1 MVVFTPES
9 GVRPRTDEIG
19 ETMSKPAKIPV
30 ATKTKA
36 VARARRGPVGAS
48 QHEDIRDAVL
58 RLKSERIVGAAVELF
73 YTQGFTNTTLEQVA
87 DAINVTKPFIYAHF
101 RSKAELLA
109 DICSRA
115 IKVAHNALNRV
126 TAEQASATVKLETL
140 VRDFMM
146 AVLDHQ
152 PHAVI
157 YSREETHLNP
167 ADREAINVLRR
178 EFDRRFAALL
188 QEGVAAGEFVV
199 EDVPLTALAIGGIVG
214 WSPVWYRSG
223 GRLTQP
229 QAAQRIATLVLAMV
243 RAKVPVSS
251 GDVPAPSPA

>member
-1 MVVFTPES
+1 
-9 GVRPRTDEIG
+9 
-19 ETMSKPAKIPV
+19 MSKPAKAPV
-30 ATKTKA
+30 VAKTKA
-36 VARARRGPVGAS
+36 LVKTRRSPGGAS
-48 QHEDIRDAVL
+48 EQEHIRDAVS
-58 RLKSERIVGAAVELF
+58 RLKSERIVSAAVELF

-87 DAINVTKPFIYAHF
+87 DAIKVTKPFIYAHF

-115 IKVAHNALNRV
+115 IKVAHDALNRV
-126 TAEQASATVKLETL
+126 TAHQVSATLKLETL

-167 ADREAINVLRR
+167 EDREAINELRR
-178 EFDRRFAALL
+178 GFDRRFAALL
-188 QEGVAAGEFVV
+188 QEGVVAGEFVV

-229 QAAQRIATLVLAMV
+229 EAAQRIATLVLAMV
-243 RAKVPVSS
+243 RAKVPQSQS
-251 GDVPAPSPA
+251 APTAPPPA

>member
-1 MVVFTPES
+1 
-9 GVRPRTDEIG
+9 
-19 ETMSKPAKIPV
+19 MSKPAKAPV
-30 ATKTKA
+30 VAKTKA
-36 VARARRGPVGAS
+36 TVKTRRSPGGAS
-48 QHEDIRDAVL
+48 EQEHIRDAVS
-58 RLKSERIVGAAVELF
+58 RLKSERIVSAAVELF

-87 DAINVTKPFIYAHF
+87 DAIKVTKPFIYAHF
-101 RSKAELLA
+101 RSKSELLA

-115 IKVAHNALNRV
+115 IRVAHDALNRV
-126 TAEQASATVKLETL
+126 TADQVSATLKLETL

-167 ADREAINVLRR
+167 EDREAINELRR
-178 EFDRRFAALL
+178 GFDRRFAALL
-188 QEGVAAGEFVV
+188 QEGVVAGEFVV

-229 QAAQRIATLVLAMV
+229 EAAQRIATLVLAMV
-243 RAKVPVSS
+243 RAKTPVSS

>member
-1 MVVFTPES
+1 M
-9 GVRPRTDEIG
+9 R
-19 ETMSKPAKIPV
+19 KPAKAP
-30 ATKTKA
+30 A
-36 VARARRGPVGAS
+36 VARTKAAAKTRRSPGGAS
-48 QHEDIRDAVL
+48 EREHIRDAVL

-115 IKVAHNALNRV
+115 IKVAHDALSRV

-229 QAAQRIATLVLAMV
+229 EAAQRIATLVLAMV
-243 RAKVPVSS
+243 RAKVPQSQS
-251 GDVPAPSPA
+251 APTAPPPA

>member
-1 MVVFTPES
+1 
-9 GVRPRTDEIG
+9 
-19 ETMSKPAKIPV
+19 MSKPAKAPV
-30 ATKTKA
+30 VAKTKA
-36 VARARRGPVGAS
+36 PVKTRRSPGGAS
-48 QHEDIRDAVL
+48 EQEHIRDAVS
-58 RLKSERIVGAAVELF
+58 RLKSERIVSAAVELF

-87 DAINVTKPFIYAHF
+87 DAIKVTKPFIYAHF
-101 RSKAELLA
+101 RSKSELLA

-115 IKVAHNALNRV
+115 IRVAHDALNRV
-126 TAEQASATVKLETL
+126 TADQVSATLKLETL

-167 ADREAINVLRR
+167 EDREAINELRR
-178 EFDRRFAALL
+178 GFDRRFAALL
-188 QEGVAAGEFVV
+188 QEGVVAGEFVV

-229 QAAQRIATLVLAMV
+229 EAAQRIATLVLAMV
-243 RAKVPVSS
+243 RAKTPVSS

>member
-1 MVVFTPES
+1 
-9 GVRPRTDEIG
+9 
-19 ETMSKPAKIPV
+19 MSKPAKAPV
-30 ATKTKA
+30 VARTKA
-36 VARARRGPVGAS
+36 PVKTRRSPGGAS
-48 QHEDIRDAVL
+48 EQEHIRDAVS
-58 RLKSERIVGAAVELF
+58 RLKSERIVSAAVELF

-115 IKVAHNALNRV
+115 IKVAHDALNRV
-126 TAEQASATVKLETL
+126 TAHQVSATLKLETL

-167 ADREAINVLRR
+167 EDREAINELRR
-178 EFDRRFAALL
+178 GFDRRFAALL
-188 QEGVAAGEFVV
+188 QEGVVAGEFVV

-229 QAAQRIATLVLAMV
+229 EAAQRIATLVLAMV
-243 RAKVPVSS
+243 RAKVPQSQS
-251 GDVPAPSPA
+251 APTAPPPA

>member
-1 MVVFTPES
+1 
-9 GVRPRTDEIG
+9 
-19 ETMSKPAKIPV
+19 MSKPAKAPV
-30 ATKTKA
+30 VAKTKA
-36 VARARRGPVGAS
+36 TVKPRRSPGGAS
-48 QHEDIRDAVL
+48 EQEHIRDAVS
-58 RLKSERIVGAAVELF
+58 RLKSERIVSAAVELF

-87 DAINVTKPFIYAHF
+87 DAIKVTKPFIYAHF
-101 RSKAELLA
+101 RSKSELLA

-115 IKVAHNALNRV
+115 IRVAHDALNRV
-126 TAEQASATVKLETL
+126 TADQVSATLKLETL

-167 ADREAINVLRR
+167 EDREAINELRR
-178 EFDRRFAALL
+178 GFDRRFAALL
-188 QEGVAAGEFVV
+188 QEGVVAGEFVV

-229 QAAQRIATLVLAMV
+229 EAAQRIATLVLAMV
-243 RAKVPVSS
+243 RAKTPVSS

>member
-1 MVVFTPES
+1 
-9 GVRPRTDEIG
+9 
-19 ETMSKPAKIPV
+19 MSKPAKAPV
-30 ATKTKA
+30 VAKTKA
-36 VARARRGPVGAS
+36 PVQTRRRPGGAS
-48 QHEDIRDAVL
+48 EQEHIRDAVS
-58 RLKSERIVGAAVELF
+58 RLKSERIVSAAVELF

-87 DAINVTKPFIYAHF
+87 DAIKVTKPFIYAHF
-101 RSKAELLA
+101 RSKSELLA

-115 IKVAHNALNRV
+115 IRVAHDALNRV
-126 TAEQASATVKLETL
+126 TADQVSATLKLETL

-167 ADREAINVLRR
+167 EDREAINELRR
-178 EFDRRFAALL
+178 GFDRRFAALL
-188 QEGVAAGEFVV
+188 QEGVVAGEFVV

-229 QAAQRIATLVLAMV
+229 EAAQRIATLVLAMV
-243 RAKVPVSS
+243 RAKATVSS

>member
-1 MVVFTPES
+1 
-9 GVRPRTDEIG
+9 
-19 ETMSKPAKIPV
+19 MSKPAKAPV
-30 ATKTKA
+30 VAKTKA
-36 VARARRGPVGAS
+36 PVKTRRSPGGAS
-48 QHEDIRDAVL
+48 EQEHIRDAVS
-58 RLKSERIVGAAVELF
+58 RLKSERIVSAAVELF

-87 DAINVTKPFIYAHF
+87 DAIKVTKPFIYAHF

-115 IKVAHNALNRV
+115 IKVAHDALNRV
-126 TAEQASATVKLETL
+126 TAHQVSATLKLETL

-167 ADREAINVLRR
+167 EDREAINELRR
-178 EFDRRFAALL
+178 GFDRRFAALL
-188 QEGVAAGEFVV
+188 QEGVVAGEFVV

-229 QAAQRIATLVLAMV
+229 EAAQRIATLVLAMV
-243 RAKVPVSS
+243 RAKVPQSQS
-251 GDVPAPSPA
+251 APTAPPPA

>member
-9 GVRPRTDEIG
+9 GVQPRPDEIV
-19 ETMSKPAKIPV
+19 ETMSKPAKT
-30 ATKTKA
+30 AAASKTRA
-36 VARARRGPVGAS
+36 VARARRSPVSAS

-115 IKVAHNALNRV
+115 IKVAHDALNRV
-126 TAEQASATVKLETL
+126 TADQASATVKLETL

-167 ADREAINVLRR
+167 EDREAINVLRR

-223 GRLTQP
+223 GRLTQA
-229 QAAQRIATLVLAMV
+229 QAAQRVATLVLAMV
-243 RAKVPVSS
+243 GAKVPANSA
-251 GDVPAPSPA
+251 DVPVASPA

>member
-1 MVVFTPES
+1 
-9 GVRPRTDEIG
+9 
-19 ETMSKPAKIPV
+19 MSKPAKAPAV
-30 ATKTKA
+30 TKTKA
-36 VARARRGPVGAS
+36 AVKIRRSPGSAS
-48 QHEDIRDAVL
+48 EQEHIREAVL
-58 RLKSERIVGAAVELF
+58 RLKSERIVSAAVELF

-87 DAINVTKPFIYAHF
+87 DAIKVTKPFIYAHF
-101 RSKAELLA
+101 RSKSELLA

-115 IKVAHNALNRV
+115 IRVAHDALNRV
-126 TAEQASATVKLETL
+126 TADQVSATLKLETL

-167 ADREAINVLRR
+167 EDREAINELRR
-178 EFDRRFAALL
+178 GFDRRFAALL
-188 QEGVAAGEFVV
+188 QEGVVAGEFVL

-229 QAAQRIATLVLAMV
+229 EAAQRIATLVLAMV
-243 RAKVPVSS
+243 RAKVPESQPAS
-251 GDVPAPSPA
+251 AVPPSA

>member
-1 MVVFTPES
+1 
-9 GVRPRTDEIG
+9 
-19 ETMSKPAKIPV
+19 MSKPAKAPTV
-30 ATKTKA
+30 ARTKA
-36 VARARRGPVGAS
+36 AAKTRRGPPGAS
-48 QHEDIRDAVL
+48 EQEHIRDAVL
-58 RLKSERIVGAAVELF
+58 RLKSERIVSAAVELF

-115 IKVAHNALNRV
+115 IKVAHDALNRV
-126 TAEQASATVKLETL
+126 TADQVSATLKLETL

-167 ADREAINVLRR
+167 EDREAINELRR
-178 EFDRRFAALL
+178 GFDRRFAALL
-188 QEGVAAGEFVV
+188 QEGVVAGEFVV

-229 QAAQRIATLVLAMV
+229 EASQRIATLVLAMV
-243 RAKVPVSS
+243 RAKVPQSQLA
-251 GDVPAPSPA
+251 PAAPPPA

>member
-1 MVVFTPES
+1 M
-9 GVRPRTDEIG
+9 R
-19 ETMSKPAKIPV
+19 KLAKIPV
-30 ATKTKA
+30 ATKIKA
-36 VARARRGPVGAS
+36 VARARRGPLGAS

-115 IKVAHNALNRV
+115 IKVAHDALSRV

-229 QAAQRIATLVLAMV
+229 EAAQRIATLVLAMV
-243 RAKVPVSS
+243 RAKAPVSS
-251 GDVPAPSPA
+251 ADVQARLPA

>member
-1 MVVFTPES
+1 
-9 GVRPRTDEIG
+9 
-19 ETMSKPAKIPV
+19 MSKPAKAPV
-30 ATKTKA
+30 VAKTKA
-36 VARARRGPVGAS
+36 PVKTRRSPGGAS
-48 QHEDIRDAVL
+48 EQEHIRDAVS
-58 RLKSERIVGAAVELF
+58 RLKSERIVSAAVELF

-115 IKVAHNALNRV
+115 IKVAHDALNRV
-126 TAEQASATVKLETL
+126 TAHQVSATLKLETL

-167 ADREAINVLRR
+167 EDREAINELRR
-178 EFDRRFAALL
+178 GFDRRFAALL
-188 QEGVAAGEFVV
+188 QEGVVAGEFVV

-229 QAAQRIATLVLAMV
+229 EAAQRIATLVLAMV
-243 RAKVPVSS
+243 RAKVPQSQS
-251 GDVPAPSPA
+251 APTAPPPA

>member
-1 MVVFTPES
+1 
-9 GVRPRTDEIG
+9 
-19 ETMSKPAKIPV
+19 MSKSAKAPV
-30 ATKTKA
+30 VAKTKA
-36 VARARRGPVGAS
+36 PVKTRRSPGGAS
-48 QHEDIRDAVL
+48 EQEHIRDAVS
-58 RLKSERIVGAAVELF
+58 RLKSERIVSAAVELF

-87 DAINVTKPFIYAHF
+87 DAIKVTKPFIYAHF
-101 RSKAELLA
+101 RSKSELLA

-115 IKVAHNALNRV
+115 IRVAHDALNRV
-126 TAEQASATVKLETL
+126 TADQVSATLKLETL

-167 ADREAINVLRR
+167 EDREAINELRR
-178 EFDRRFAALL
+178 GFDRRFAALL

-229 QAAQRIATLVLAMV
+229 EAAQRIATLVLAMV
-243 RAKVPVSS
+243 RAKVPQSQS
-251 GDVPAPSPA
+251 VPTAPPPA